1 MLICPLAFQS
11 KIIKEFHCTVFT
23 NYCESHSGVCYSMVL
38 SNAIVITLVKTR
50 MDDDDHDDDVVDDDN
65 DDVFV

>member
-1 MLICPLAFQS
+1 
-11 KIIKEFHCTVFT
+11 
-23 NYCESHSGVCYSMVL
+23 MVL